1 MFLDELRIT
10 MLRGNSR
17 FLYRILLLTS
27 IICFINYFVSVP
39 FKERAMER
47 AVHDRFFLK
56 DLGLRNFSGAKDDDP
71 DLVAY
76 IKHHKLDSP
85 ATGPRNLSKPDVV
98 DYSQYGQT
106 MIFNKMLRNMTNG
119 FFIEVGAH
127 DGESLSNSLFFEKQ
141 HNWTGLLIEANP
153 NLYAKLKTKGRK
165 VYSIN
170 ACLSLVPRCTHVFFD
185 VHQANAF
192 LGRISKQKTSTEIE
206 CFPLHSI
213 LLALER
219 NFIDLFTLD
228 IEGDE
233 LKVLKTIPWDKIQVR
248 LLEVEVAHVPEG
260 RKAVKDFMA
269 SVGYTFLRQWSI
281 NYIFA
286 RHDLALGLS
295 L

>member
-1 MFLDELRIT
+1 
-10 MLRGNSR
+10 
-17 FLYRILLLTS
+17 
-27 IICFINYFVSVP
+27 
-39 FKERAMER
+39 MER
-47 AVHDRFFLK
+47 AVHDRLFLK
-56 DLGLRNFSGAKDDDP
+56 ELGLRNFSGAKDDDP

-76 IKHHKLDSP
+76 IKHHKIDPP
-85 ATGPRNLSKPDVV
+85 AMGPRNLNKPDVE
-98 DYSQYGQT
+98 DYSQYGQS
-106 MIFNKMLRNMTNG
+106 MIFNKMLRNMANG

-141 HNWTGLLIEANP
+141 LNWTGLLIEANP
-153 NLYAKLKTKGRK
+153 NLYAILKAKGRK
-165 VYSIN
+165 AYSIN

-185 VHQANAF
+185 VHQINPF
-192 LGRISKQKTSTEIE
+192 GGRISNEKTSTEIE
-206 CFPLHSI
+206 CFPLHSM

-219 NFIDLFTLD
+219 NIIDLFTLD

-260 RKAVKDFMA
+260 HQAVKDFME
-269 SVGYTFLRQWSI
+269 SVGYTFLKEWKI

-286 RHDLALGLS
+286 KKDLALGLD